1 MKKFS
6 QIDWRLR
13 FLQLTIILIPF
24 SYQPRIFFSS
34 LQGLNLELSLVQ
46 ISAAIFIALSLP
58 SAFRRLAA
66 LSSELALRLFALFV
80 VFNWLSILWSADA
93 TRTVVIAVYW
103 AFLFLLVVSIC
114 ALFGEQKIHRK
125 EITNPLILGAVT
137 GALFGWFQYLGVTF
151 GLSDNITLI
160 REAYTAEL
168 FGFPRIQAFAL
179 EPQFYANSLIAPIAY
194 LSWKFL
200 FDRYKTI
207 HMILLAILVATF
219 LLTVSRGGTLGLA
232 ATILVLAI
240 WYVHTQKLA
249 TTALKR
255 LLQLFGIFF
264 AGFAL
269 SIAAVYMSASFQTK
283 HTAFASVETFV
294 DQMSHGIIDIRI
306 ANEGQGVDGLVE
318 ASTSGRLYMVE
329 RALEIVSMSQSNYI
343 IGIGAGSFGPVF
355 QSKFNG
361 DISNHVTNNQYI
373 EILTELG
380 TIGLVLFLAFL
391 ASFAQTVRQRTKPY
405 QVLLLAILLAYM
417 IQYLFFSLQT
427 NVLHIWLFVGVALGV
442 AQQFQHK
449 KSSGKLGAK

>member
-58 SAFRRLAA
+58 SVFRRLAA

-80 VFNWLSILWSADA
+80 VFNWLSIFWSADA
-93 TRTVVIAVYW
+93 TRTVVLAAYW

-151 GLSDNITLI
+151 GLSDNVTLI
-160 REAYTAEL
+160 REMYNADAL
-168 FGFPRIQAFAL
+168 GFPRMHSLTL
-179 EPQFYANSLIAPIAY
+179 EPQFYASTLIAPFLY
-194 LSWKFL
+194 LFW
-200 FDRYKTI
+200 RVIETPHRI
-207 HMILLAILVATF
+207 HHMILLFVFVVTF
-219 LLTVSRGGTLGLA
+219 FMTVSRGAFFGLVA
-232 ATILVLAI
+232 AAAFLLIIHLLKNHKTSPRDVLSVLFRPVLITIIAVGFIAYLVLA
-240 WYVHTQKLA
+240 YA
-249 TTALKR
+249 SNTTLV
-255 LLQLFGIFF
+255 
-264 AGFAL
+264 
-269 SIAAVYMSASFQTK
+269 SI
-283 HTAFASVETFV
+283 ETFIDQITIGFV
-294 DQMSHGIIDIRI
+294 DIQI
-306 ANEGQGVDGLVE
+306 ANDGAGVNGLIE
-318 ASTSGRLYMVE
+318 SSTSGRIYMTE
-329 RALEIVSMSQSNYI
+329 RALEIYSQSLPTTLV
-343 IGIGAGSFGPVF
+343 GIGAGSFGPLF
-355 QSKFNG
+355 LSNFGQGSGN
-361 DISNHVTNNQYI
+361 DIVNNQYI

-380 TIGLVLFLAFL
+380 IIGLVLFLAFL